1 MQFNKLII
9 MDNVVITEDSK
20 NCVLSIVFEN
30 GNKITIKDD
39 YFDITVNPSAI
50 RIASNSKSL
59 SKLIAEIKEK
69 VTEDFDEFDFY
80 IIINSI
86 HIRSI
91 SVNYI

>member
-9 MDNVVITEDSK
+9 MDNFIINKDSK
-20 NCVLSIVFEN
+20 TCILTVIPEN
-30 GNKITIKDD
+30 GNKIIIDGD

>member
-30 GNKITIKDD
+30 GNKITIEDD
-39 YFDITVNPSAI
+39 YFDITVNPSVI

-86 HIRSI
+86 HIHSI